1 MGYRHPI
8 LEPGADAR
16 RDLLA
21 APVVLGAHLDTPES
35 EVDDETLVGALSA
48 FMDAHECYLA
58 SLGARHGIMLDS
70 GCCPRTR
77 ATACASSCGASA
89 DGPTPDQASGGQTR
103 GSSSRAGRTDTAS
116 PASAERPASTR
127 CLRALVQRSGDGL
140 GGRAWPPDG
149 TSRPRTA
156 RRGVSIFYRR
166 GGRAVGGPRAP
177 APRLDLG
184 RST

>member
-1 MGYRHPI
+1 MGYRHLSSSPART
-8 LEPGADAR
+8 PGATCSPPSSCSAPTSTPPKAR
-16 RDLLA
+16 STTRRS
-21 APVVLGAHLDTPES
+21 S
-35 EVDDETLVGALSA
+35 EHCPRSWTHTSA
-48 FMDAHECYLA
+48 TSHRSARVTA
-58 SLGARHGIMLDS
+58 SCSIAGRR
-70 GCCPRTR
+70 PRTR